1 MIWQRNPLARTVGF
15 FGKVADRASGAMNSG
30 LSATGRFWVEI
41 DKFRELEKRYAQAE
55 KQIEEYKLEKD
66 KFDALKKE
74 NDTLRKTLGF
84 AIPAEFPEV
93 RAEVLGVRLNSISPR
108 VIIGKGEETGIRP
121 FMPVIARSHDA
132 DNNTI
137 RSVVGIVVSADNGTS
152 VVQPLIHPG
161 FQLGVRLPDSGA
173 WAMLSGNSGNPTQAL
188 LTVISGDGSLDGK
201 KPIGQ

>member
-93 RAEVLGVRLNSISPR
+93 RAEV
-108 VIIGKGEETGIRP
+108 
-121 FMPVIARSHDA
+121 
-132 DNNTI
+132 
-137 RSVVGIVVSADNGTS
+137 
-152 VVQPLIHPG
+152 
-161 FQLGVRLPDSGA
+161 
-173 WAMLSGNSGNPTQAL
+173 
-188 LTVISGDGSLDGK
+188 
-201 KPIGQ
+201 